1 MKRKKQKEALQVKGK
16 SHVQQAISIATVVA
30 SLGTS
35 LGVGVTNL
43 IAAEKPLPVR
53 GESVQLKWEYRDMNS
68 SQIKLSEQIKLF
80 ESSQI
85 KFWNQ
90 IKGESPKGKIDVR
103 QYKELQ
109 ANEHKLA
116 DQINNLKA
124 DEYKLSNQFKFWR
137 SNMQKGNQADQ
148 IKLNGLE
155 ANELKLSNQLKM
167 LEANQ
172 HKLADQINFLQS
184 NQKKY

>member
-1 MKRKKQKEALQVKGK
+1 MK
-16 SHVQQAISIATVVA
+16 AISVATVVA

-35 LGVGVTNL
+35 LGVNVTEL
-43 IAAEKPLPVR
+43 IAAETKPPVR
-53 GESVQLKWEYRDMNS
+53 GEAVQMKWEYGNLNS
-68 SQIKLSEQIKLF
+68 SQIKLSEQIKMF

-90 IKGESPKGKIDVR
+90 IKGDSRQFKFDVK
-103 QYKELQ
+103 QHKDWQ

-116 DQINNLKA
+116 DQINSLKA
-124 DEYKLSNQFKFWR
+124 DEYKLSNQFKFWQA
-137 SNMQKGNQADQ
+137 NMHKSSQADQ
-148 IKLNGLE
+148 IKFDGLE
-155 ANELKLSNQLKM
+155 ANELKLSNQIKM

-172 HKLADQINFLQS
+172 HKLADQMNSLQS

>member
-1 MKRKKQKEALQVKGK
+1 MK
-16 SHVQQAISIATVVA
+16 AISVATVVA

-35 LGVGVTNL
+35 LGVDVTNL
-43 IAAEKPLPVR
+43 IAAETKTPVR
-53 GESVQLKWEYRDMNS
+53 GEAVQIKWEYGNINS

-90 IKGESPKGKIDVR
+90 IKGESRQLKFDVK
-103 QYKELQ
+103 QHKDWQ

-124 DEYKLSNQFKFWR
+124 DEYKLSNQFKFFR
-137 SNMQKGNQADQ
+137 SNVHKVGQADQ
-148 IKLNGLE
+148 IKFDGLE
-155 ANELKLSNQLKM
+155 ANELKLANQIKM

-172 HKLADQINFLQS
+172 HKLADQINALQS

>member
-1 MKRKKQKEALQVKGK
+1 MKRKKQKEAQQVKEK
-16 SHVQQAISIATVVA
+16 SHVQQAISIAAVVA

-53 GESVQLKWEYRDMNS
+53 GEAVQIKWEYRDINS

-90 IKGESPKGKIDVR
+90 IKGESPKGKFDAR

-116 DQINNLKA
+116 DEIKNLQA
-124 DEYKLSNQFKFWR
+124 NEYKLSTQFKLLPA
-137 SNMQKGNQADQ
+137 NMHKGADQ
-148 IKLNGLE
+148 VKVDYLV
-155 ANELKLSNQLKM
+155 ANEHKLANQINV

-172 HKLADQINFLQS
+172 HKLSDQINFLQS

>member
-1 MKRKKQKEALQVKGK
+1 MKRKKQNEAQQVKEK
-16 SHVQQAISIATVVA
+16 SHIQQAISIATVVA

-53 GESVQLKWEYRDMNS
+53 GEAVQMKGDFGNITS

-80 ESSQI
+80 EASQI

-90 IKGESPKGKIDVR
+90 IKGETRQIKFDVK

-109 ANEHKLA
+109 ADEHKLA
-116 DQINNLKA
+116 DEIKNLQA
-124 DEYKLSNQFKFWR
+124 NEYKLSNQFKFWQA
-137 SNMQKGNQADQ
+137 NMHKGADQ
-148 IKLNGLE
+148 IKFDGLV

-172 HKLADQINFLQS
+172 HKLADQINSLQS

>member
-1 MKRKKQKEALQVKGK
+1 MKRKKQNESQPKVQEK
-16 SHVQQAISIATVVA
+16 SHIQQAISIATVVA

-35 LGVGVTNL
+35 LGVSVTDL
-43 IAAEKPLPVR
+43 IAAEQKPPVR
-53 GESVQLKWEYRDMNS
+53 GEAVQMKGDFGDITS
-68 SQIKLSEQIKLF
+68 SQWKLSDQIKML
-80 ESSQI
+80 EASQI

-137 SNMQKGNQADQ
+137 ANMHKSSQSDQ
-148 IKLNGLE
+148 IKFDGLE
-155 ANELKLSNQLKM
+155 ANELKLSNQLKT
-167 LEANQ
+167 LDANQ
-172 HKLADQINFLQS
+172 IKLADQIKLLQS
-184 NQKKY
+184 K

>member
-1 MKRKKQKEALQVKGK
+1 MKRKKQNEVQVKEK

-35 LGVGVTNL
+35 LGVGITNL
-43 IAAEKPLPVR
+43 IAAEKPLPIR
-53 GESVQLKWEYRDMNS
+53 GEALQIKGEFGNMNS
-68 SQIKLSEQIKLF
+68 SQIKLSEQIKMF
-80 ESSQI
+80 EASQI

-90 IKGESPKGKIDVR
+90 IKGESPKGRIDVR

-124 DEYKLSNQFKFWR
+124 DEYKLSNQFKFWQA
-137 SNMQKGNQADQ
+137 NMHKSSQSDQ
-148 IKLNGLE
+148 IKFDGLE
-155 ANELKLSNQLKM
+155 ANELKLANQIKM

-172 HKLADQINFLQS
+172 HKLADQMNSLQS

>member
-1 MKRKKQKEALQVKGK
+1 M
-16 SHVQQAISIATVVA
+16 A

-53 GESVQLKWEYRDMNS
+53 GEAVQIKGEFENMNS

-80 ESSQI
+80 ESFQI

-90 IKGESPKGKIDVR
+90 IKGETRQMKFDAR

-116 DQINNLKA
+116 DEIKGLQAN
-124 DEYKLSNQFKFWR
+124 EYKLSTQFKFWQA
-137 SNMQKGNQADQ
+137 NMHKGADQ
-148 IKLNGLE
+148 IKFDGLV
-155 ANELKLSNQLKM
+155 ANELKLSNQIKM

-172 HKLADQINFLQS
+172 HKLADQINSLQS

>member
-1 MKRKKQKEALQVKGK
+1 MKSEKQNEAQQVKEK

-53 GESVQLKWEYRDMNS
+53 GEAVQMKGDFGNINS

-90 IKGESPKGKIDVR
+90 IKGESPKGKFDAR

-116 DQINNLKA
+116 DQINNLQA
-124 DEYKLSNQFKFWR
+124 NEYKLSTQFKFWQA
-137 SNMQKGNQADQ
+137 NMHKGADQ
-148 IKLNGLE
+148 IKFDGLV
-155 ANELKLSNQLKM
+155 ANEHKLANQINT

-172 HKLADQINFLQS
+172 HKLADQIKLLQS
-184 NQKKY
+184 KQLKY

>member
-1 MKRKKQKEALQVKGK
+1 
-16 SHVQQAISIATVVA
+16 VA

-43 IAAEKPLPVR
+43 IAAEKPMPVR
-53 GESVQLKWEYRDMNS
+53 GEAVQMKGDFGNITS

-80 ESSQI
+80 EASQI

-90 IKGESPKGKIDVR
+90 IKGESPKGKFDAR

-116 DQINNLKA
+116 DEIKNLQA
-124 DEYKLSNQFKFWR
+124 DEYKLSNQFKFWQA
-137 SNMQKGNQADQ
+137 NMHKGADQ
-148 IKLNGLE
+148 IKFDGLE
-155 ANELKLSNQLKM
+155 ANELKLANQIKM

-172 HKLADQINFLQS
+172 HKLADQINSLQS

>member
-1 MKRKKQKEALQVKGK
+1 MKRKKQNEKQEGQGK

-35 LGVGVTNL
+35 LGVGVVDL
-43 IAAEKPLPVR
+43 LAAETVHLR
-53 GESVQLKWEYRDMNS
+53 GQATQLKWELGNMTSDQLKLS
-68 SQIKLSEQIKLF
+68 DQIKVF
-80 ESSQI
+80 EASQI

-90 IKGESPKGKIDVR
+90 IKGESRQIKFDVK

-116 DQINNLKA
+116 DEIKTLQAN
-124 DEYKLSNQFKFWR
+124 EYKLSNQFKLWR
-137 SNMQKGNQADQ
+137 ANMHKDQADQ

-155 ANELKLSNQLKM
+155 ANELKIANQIKM

-172 HKLADQINFLQS
+172 IKLSEQINSLQS

>member
-1 MKRKKQKEALQVKGK
+1 MKRKKQNESQPKVQEK
-16 SHVQQAISIATVVA
+16 SHIQQAISIATVVA

-35 LGVGVTNL
+35 LGVSVTDL
-43 IAAEKPLPVR
+43 IAAEQKPPVR
-53 GESVQLKWEYRDMNS
+53 GEAVQMKGDFGDITS
-68 SQIKLSEQIKLF
+68 SQWKLSDQIKML
-80 ESSQI
+80 EASQI

-90 IKGESPKGKIDVR
+90 IKGESPKGKFDVR

-116 DQINNLKA
+116 DEIKGLQAN
-124 DEYKLSNQFKFWR
+124 EYKLSTQFKFWQA
-137 SNMQKGNQADQ
+137 NMHKGADQ
-148 IKLNGLE
+148 IKFDGLV
-155 ANELKLSNQLKM
+155 ANELKLSNQIKM

-172 HKLADQINFLQS
+172 HKLADQINSLQS